1 MKVNTRL
8 IVLHTTKYGESSVI
22 VHSLSRE
29 YGRRSFF
36 VRNASKKQMMTL
48 FQPLNIL
55 EGDINDDGKA
65 KLMNISNLAALYPLS
80 GIRADLYKNSMTLF
94 ISEVLYRAVKDG
106 SREEGMFEWCVKN
119 ILLLDSVQTDF
130 SNFHLRFLLE
140 LSVILGFSPSLED
153 LRPFIGERIEV
164 ISEFMASSFAESMLI
179 PLSGEIRNEIAEDI
193 LRYLEF
199 HLDSSLNINSLK
211 VRRELYA

>member
-36 VRNASKKQMMTL
+36 VRNASKKQVMTL

-55 EGDINDDGKA
+55 EGDVDDVTKS
-65 KLMNISNLAALYPLS
+65 KLLNIGNLSALYPLS

-153 LRPFIGERIEV
+153 LRPFIGERVEV

-211 VRRELYA
+211 VLRELYA

>member
-1 MKVNTRL
+1 M
-8 IVLHTTKYGESSVI
+8 
-22 VHSLSRE
+22 
-29 YGRRSFF
+29 
-36 VRNASKKQMMTL
+36 RNASKKQMMTL

-55 EGDINDDGKA
+55 EGDVNDDGKA

-211 VRRELYA
+211 VLRELYA

>member
-8 IVLHTTKYGESSVI
+8 IVLHTTRYGESSVI

-36 VRNASKKQMMTL
+36 VRNASKKQVMTL

-55 EGDINDDGKA
+55 EGDVDDVTKS
-65 KLMNISNLAALYPLS
+65 KLLNIGNLSALYPLS

-193 LRYLEF
+193 LRYLEY

-211 VRRELYA
+211 VLRELYA

>member
-29 YGRRSFF
+29 HGRRSFF
-36 VRNASKKQMMTL
+36 VRNASKKQVMTL

-55 EGDINDDGKA
+55 EGDVDDVTKS
-65 KLMNISNLAALYPLS
+65 KLLNIGNLSALYPLS

-153 LRPFIGERIEV
+153 LRPFIGERVEV

-193 LRYLEF
+193 LRYLEY

-211 VRRELYA
+211 VLRELYA

>member
-22 VHSLSRE
+22 IHTLSQE

-55 EGDINDDGKA
+55 EGDVDDVTKS
-65 KLMNISNLAALYPLS
+65 KLLNIGNLSALYPLS

-153 LRPFIGERIEV
+153 LRPFIGERVEV

-211 VRRELYA
+211 VLRELYA

>member
-22 VHSLSRE
+22 IHTLSQE

-55 EGDINDDGKA
+55 EGDVNDDGQA

-153 LRPFIGERIEV
+153 LRPFIGERVEV

-193 LRYLEF
+193 LRYLEY

-211 VRRELYA
+211 VLRELYA

>member
-8 IVLHTTKYGESSVI
+8 IVLHTTRYGESSVI

-36 VRNASKKQMMTL
+36 VRNASKKQVMTL

-55 EGDINDDGKA
+55 EGDVDDVTKS
-65 KLMNISNLAALYPLS
+65 KLLNIGNLSALYPLS

-211 VRRELYA
+211 VLRELYA

>member
-1 MKVNTRL
+1 MKVNTQL
-8 IVLHTTKYGESSVI
+8 IVLHTTRYGENSVI
-22 VHSLSRE
+22 LHTLGRE

-48 FQPLNIL
+48 FQPLNVL
-55 EGDINDDGKA
+55 EGDVSDDGKA
-65 KLMNISNLAALYPLS
+65 RLLNIRNLSAVYPLS

-94 ISEVLYRAVKDG
+94 ISEVLYRAVKEG

-119 ILLLDSVQTDF
+119 ILLLDSVSTDF

-140 LSVILGFSPSLED
+140 LSVILGFSPSIED
-153 LRPFIGERIEV
+153 LRPFVGSHYGI

-211 VRRELYA
+211 VLRELYA

>member
-55 EGDINDDGKA
+55 EGDVNDDGKA

-119 ILLLDSVQTDF
+119 ILLLDSVQMDF

-211 VRRELYA
+211 VLRELYA

>member
-8 IVLHTTKYGESSVI
+8 IVLHTTRYGESSVI

-36 VRNASKKQMMTL
+36 VRNASKKQVMTL

-55 EGDINDDGKA
+55 EGDVDDVTKS
-65 KLMNISNLAALYPLS
+65 KLLNIGNLSALYPLS

-193 LRYLEF
+193 LRYPEY

-211 VRRELYA
+211 VLRELYA

>member
-36 VRNASKKQMMTL
+36 VRNASKKQVMTL

-55 EGDINDDGKA
+55 EGDVDDVTKS
-65 KLMNISNLAALYPLS
+65 KLLNIGNLSALYPLS

-119 ILLLDSVQTDF
+119 ILLLDSVQTEF

-153 LRPFIGERIEV
+153 LRPFIGERVEV

-193 LRYLEF
+193 LRYLEY

-211 VRRELYA
+211 VLRELYA

>member
-36 VRNASKKQMMTL
+36 VRNASKKQVMTL

-55 EGDINDDGKA
+55 EGDVDDVTKS
-65 KLMNISNLAALYPLS
+65 KLLNIGNLSALYPLS

-153 LRPFIGERIEV
+153 LRPFIGERVEV
-164 ISEFMASSFAESMLI
+164 ISEFMASSFAEYMLI

-211 VRRELYA
+211 VLRELYA